1 MADTIM
7 TYKDFLKG
15 LEGKVEGDFEKKR
28 VELLDALNAKNE
40 KRKNT
45 PTKAQKENAPI
56 KANIVEFVKNADGVV
71 LGTAIA
77 EGLGLTKQ
85 KASALARQLAEE
97 GIFVAEDVQVKGK
110 GKQKG
115 YRLAEP
121 VEVENEGEDEQSSP
135 TKKTYI
141 AGR

>member
-7 TYKDFLKG
+7 TMRAFLEG
-15 LEGKVEGDFEKKR
+15 IEGKVEGDFEKKR
-28 VELLDALNAKNE
+28 VELLDTLNAKNE

-56 KANIVEFVKNADGVV
+56 KANIVEFVKNAGGVV

-85 KASALARQLAEE
+85 KASALARQLAED
-97 GIFVAEDVQVKGK
+97 GIFVAENVKVKGK
-110 GKQKG
+110 GEQKG

-121 VEVENEGEDEQSSP
+121 IEVEDEGEDEQSSP
-135 TKKTYI
+135 T
-141 AGR
+141 